1 MIAVRTLLTRLF
13 TFWALLAIGCYN
25 RDLDPVG
32 KQSALLT
39 TDPTANWSTC
49 QTMYW
54 TMGNSTPAFSGV
66 ETSTIQA
73 AFDEYTN
80 VGSTLRFEQRS
91 TQPNV
96 TVVQVAAANM
106 KGIDTPGLI
115 SYQVKTLSSY
125 TVDANKNATI
135 YINADAKLTVAQLK
149 AILMHQ
155 IGRIVGLAVNNFVE
169 ASVMALPD
177 LQKPVAKL
185 DASDIKAILA
195 KFGTECPQLLAGTD
209 NLAEPIFDNRCG
221 GIRYLIET
229 NKAIYD
235 DARLTTDVQQA
246 ADIWNSQKSYAQF
259 RLTTKPDSALIR
271 IRFAPKESFA
281 VSQVSDGTV
290 SLSMLPLSKLEK
302 GSTPGTANILLR
314 QDFKWNDN
322 TLRQAVAQ
330 QLGYYLGFTRS
341 TDPTSIMYVAYRPE
355 QPLTTLGSAEKIT
368 FDSRFGQYCP
378 LTITVDAGTLKLPG
392 PKYFGKQI
400 LTYQSTVAKGLSN
413 VPDWAGSAI
422 DNAFKTYSNAGFLHR
437 FGQKTATDKIPTFT
451 VSLASASAVGSGVTA
466 KITYTDISG
475 MDGYTILLNWEADSW
490 TQTRLQSALSQI
502 IGQVLGLPV
511 SSKDTDLMY
520 GTVKS
525 INPNTSLTTDEIATL
540 KKLYTFNNSTTFLP
554 VAGAFITPMNTQNV
568 PNCIVRAN
576 WNWCG
581 ANSAASVSHDFTKG
595 LTQLNAN
602 LPTVRFASYSVPTS
616 NYSIF
621 FCNTMTDVYLNASY
635 TARQAGAR
643 LAYNRLSYLSTSVN
657 DNSIR
662 YSYSVY
668 VNSNEPQLRANNGA
682 GLINLEMYWMGHL
695 MGLPDSDDQASIM
708 YPYLSTTV
716 KTPTADD
723 IQKLNAAFGP
733 CAFGAVAS
741 GWRKVVDNFSF
752 SGIGYVFNNKSYM
765 FGGSAIFL
773 VDVNSRQLSLK
784 ANLYQS
790 TGFSGYTSFAS
801 ADKLYM
807 FGGSKSPATPTGDY
821 LYDKSLYEFD
831 PVTERLTKI
840 ADFPGQG
847 RAGIAGLAF
856 DGKCYI
862 GGGYYSYTKT
872 VGDTAISSYSQNF
885 SDAWLLDLTTGRW
898 TQQQYL
904 QYLPSFNTNG
914 IIRTLVYN
922 GKGYA
927 FFNSVVYQYT
937 LSSDTWQQLPGIPN
951 NRSVQ
956 YPFQIGDY
964 VYGLGGNGDNA
975 FYRFDLKANSWSRLP
990 DPNIAP
996 PLYPYG
1002 SFSINGKG
1010 YVSGSPVYTPSK
1022 PTEVWEYTPQ

>member
-39 TDPTANWSTC
+39 TDPSANWSTC

-125 TVDANKNATI
+125 TVDASKNATI

-235 DARLTTDVQQA
+235 DAKLTTDVQQA

-302 GSTPGTANILLR
+302 GSTTGTANILLR

-422 DNAFKTYSNAGFLHR
+422 DNAFKTFSNAGFLHR

-466 KITYTDISG
+466 KVTYTDISG

-554 VAGAFITPMNTQNV
+554 VAGAFMTAMNTQNV

-576 WNWCG
+576 WGGCG

-602 LPTVRFASYSVPTS
+602 LPTVRFANYAAPTS

-621 FCNTMTDVYLNASY
+621 FCNTMTDTYLNALYES
-635 TARQAGAR
+635 RQTGGR
-643 LAYNRLSYLSTSVN
+643 LAYNRLSNLSTYLT
-657 DNSIR
+657 DNGPR
-662 YSYSVY
+662 YSYSIS
-668 VNSNEPQLRANNGA
+668 VNTTESQLRANNGA

-695 MGLPDSDDQASIM
+695 MGLPDSDDPASIM

-741 GWRKVVDNFSF
+741 GWRKAADNFSF
-752 SGIGYVFNNKSYM
+752 SGPGYVFNNKTYAFNGASVFM
-765 FGGSAIFL
+765 
-773 VDVNSRQLSLK
+773 VDLNAHQSTLK

-790 TGFSGYTSFAS
+790 TGFSGYSSFAS
-801 ADKLYM
+801 TDKLYV
-807 FGGSKSPATPTGDY
+807 FGGYKWPSGQDPQ
-821 LYDKSLYEFD
+821 YDNSLYEFD
-831 PVTERLTKI
+831 PTTERLTKI
-840 ADFPGQG
+840 ADFPGQSRTG
-847 RAGIAGLAF
+847 AVGLAF

-862 GGGYYSYTKT
+862 GGGGYYQKFQTNSDGSTSYSTQSTSDTWQLDLSTGKWSPERVTLFPNT
-872 VGDTAISSYSQNF
+872 VG
-885 SDAWLLDLTTGRW
+885 W
-898 TQQQYL
+898 
-904 QYLPSFNTNG
+904 PV
-914 IIRTLVYN
+914 RTLMYN

-927 FFNSVVYQYT
+927 FWYNYAYQYT
-937 LSSDTWQQLPGIPN
+937 PATDVWQQLNSVPD
-951 NRSVQ
+951 NRSIQ